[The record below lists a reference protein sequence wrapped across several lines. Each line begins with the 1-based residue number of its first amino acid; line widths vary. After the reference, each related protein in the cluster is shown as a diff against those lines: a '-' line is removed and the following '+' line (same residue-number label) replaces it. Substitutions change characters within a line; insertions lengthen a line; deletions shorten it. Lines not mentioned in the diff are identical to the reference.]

1 MIQAV
6 IPWVLGLL
14 AGSFLLT
21 AFRLFIGPTLPDRV
35 AALDLMAV
43 ILMCLI
49 GVFAIQRGEG
59 WFLDGVL
66 VLGLLGFLSTVAFAR
81 YMEKEKR

>member
-6 IPWVLGLL
+6 MPYVLGVLSVSFFL
-14 AGSFLLT
+14 AGY
-21 AFRLFIGPTLPDRV
+21 RLFKGPTLPDRV

-49 GVFAIQRGEG
+49 GAYAVKTGKG

-66 VLGLLGFLSTVAFAR
+66 VLGLLGFLGTVAFSR
-81 YMEKEKR
+81 YMEKEKS

>member
-1 MIQAV
+1 MIQTV
-6 IPWVLGLL
+6 IPYVLGLL
-14 AGSFLLT
+14 AFSFFLT
-21 AFRLFIGPTLPDRV
+21 AYRLFKGPTLPDRV
-35 AALDLMAV
+35 AALDLLSV

-49 GVFAIQRGEG
+49 GVFAVQQGKG

-66 VLGLLGFLSTVAFAR
+66 VLGLLGFLSTVAFSR

>member
-1 MIQAV
+1 MIQTVLPYVMGVLAV
-6 IPWVLGLL
+6 SFFL
-14 AGSFLLT
+14 AG
-21 AFRLFIGPTLPDRV
+21 FRLFKGPTLPDRV

-49 GVFAIQRGEG
+49 GAYAVQTGKG

-66 VLGLLGFLSTVAFAR
+66 ILGLLGFLSTVAFAR
-81 YMEKEKR
+81 YMEREKN

>member
-6 IPWVLGLL
+6 IPIAMTML
-14 AGSFLLT
+14 AVSFLLT
-21 AFRLFIGPTLPDRV
+21 GLRLFVGPTLPDRV
-35 AALDLMAV
+35 AALDLMSI

-49 GVFAIQRGEG
+49 GTFAIQTGKS

-66 VLGLLGFLSTVAFAR
+66 IFGLLGFLSTVAFAR

>member
-14 AGSFLLT
+14 AVSFFLT
-21 AFRLFIGPTLPDRV
+21 AYRLFRGPTLPDRV
-35 AALDLMAV
+35 AALDLLAV
-43 ILMCLI
+43 VLMCLI
-49 GVFAIQRGEG
+49 GVFAIQMGEG

-66 VLGLLGFLSTVAFAR
+66 VLGLLGFLSTVAFSR